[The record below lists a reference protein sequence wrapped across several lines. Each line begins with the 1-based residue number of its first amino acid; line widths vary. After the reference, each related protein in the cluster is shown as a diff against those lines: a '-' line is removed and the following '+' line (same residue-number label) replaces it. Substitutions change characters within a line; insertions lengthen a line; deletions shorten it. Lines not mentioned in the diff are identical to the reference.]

1 MKLFNNRLNFNHYF
15 AYGLVSILSL
25 VALTSCNSKDES
37 ESNIDKLVPQAKLQL
52 LNTVSFDLENS
63 FFDGFDNGVNY
74 DNWYIGNGAW
84 GNGNGGVISDNVFF
98 SQNGELI
105 LRGNGRYYA
114 KGEVKGVGSL
124 KDGRNTGAALI
135 SKRTF
140 TPGRFEIKM
149 KPLPRQGACTA
160 FWTYANTPSESGEN
174 LNHEIDIELPGGKS
188 NGMISFKNVLNT
200 NYITET
206 LNESQDMPSFLG
218 EITTYLNDGNYHVFG
233 FDWYT
238 NPNMI
243 VYYIDGYIT
252 SVSTNF
258 IPDLETRLWFGC
270 WFPNNAGF
278 VGDSFFET
286 DYMYVDYVK
295 YLAFDS
301 SQTYTPHNPSIS
313 VNGVSINQYPT
324 NPTYFEEANKVSN
337 GDFEYAKNSTLDL
350 TEYGWSFRRKNVETK
365 PVEEVCY
372 ISNVDGNNSLYAA
385 NVVDGG
391 YLIQEIDSVYEN
403 FKYKLTFDAKTTSN
417 NALARVYFYD
427 ATSNAPL
434 DSVIINIDKNSE
446 YQTYTQEVI
455 APSNSYYMSINFVNN
470 DNSGTTSIDNVEMV
484 KI

>member
-1 MKLFNNRLNFNHYF
+1 MKKCVKKNNLCHYLT
-15 AYGLVSILSL
+15 YGLVSILSIL
-25 VALTSCNSKDES
+25 ALTSCNGEDSN
-37 ESNIDKLVPQAKLQL
+37 ESNFDELKPQAKLQL
-52 LNTVSFDLENS
+52 LNSVSIDYDNI
-63 FFDGFDNGVNY
+63 FFDGFDSGVNY

-84 GNGNGGVISDNVFF
+84 GNGNGGVISDNVFY

-114 KGEVKGVGSL
+114 RGEVKGVGTL

-160 FWTYANTPSESGEN
+160 FWTYANTPAEGGEN
-174 LNHEIDIELPGGKS
+174 LNHEIDIELPGGKNS
-188 NGMISFKNVLNT
+188 GVISFKNVLNT
-200 NYITET
+200 NYVTET
-206 LNESQDMPSFLG
+206 MAESTDNPSFPG
-218 EITTYLNDGNYHVFG
+218 EEVTYLNDGKYHVFG

-238 NPNMI
+238 NPSLV

-252 SVSTNF
+252 NVSQNF
-258 IPDLETRLWFGC
+258 VPDLETRLWLGC

-295 YLAFDS
+295 YLPFDS

-313 VNGVSINQYPT
+313 VNGVSSNQYPT
-324 NPTYFEEANKVSN
+324 SPTYIAEPNKVSN
-337 GDFEYAKNSTLDL
+337 GDFEYAKNSELNLID
-350 TEYGWSFRRKNVETK
+350 YGWSFRRKNVETK
-365 PVEEVCY
+365 PIEEVCY
-372 ISNVDGNNSLYAA
+372 ISNTDGNNSLYSA
-385 NVVDGG
+385 NILDGG

-403 FKYKLTFDAKTTSN
+403 FKYNFNFDAKTTSN

-427 ATSNAPL
+427 GTSNTPL
-434 DSVIINIDKNSE
+434 DTILININKSNE
-446 YQTYTQEVI
+446 YVTYNQEI
-455 APSNSYYMSINFVNN
+455 TAPKGSYYMAINFINN
-470 DNSGTTSIDNVEMV
+470 DNSGLTNIDNVELV

>member
-1 MKLFNNRLNFNHYF
+1 MNACNKKHNVCQFLT
-15 AYGLVSILSL
+15 YGLVFIVSLIALS
-25 VALTSCNSKDES
+25 SCNDSGEKQ
-37 ESNIDKLVPQAKLQL
+37 SNLSQIIPQEKLQV
-52 LNTVSFDLENS
+52 LNSVSFDYNNT

-74 DNWYIGNGAW
+74 DNWIIGNGAW
-84 GNGNGGVISDNVFF
+84 GNGNGGVIADNVFY

-135 SKRTF
+135 SRRTF

-160 FWTYANTPSESGEN
+160 FWTYANTPSVSGEN
-174 LNHEIDIELPGGKS
+174 LNHEIDIELPGGKT
-188 NGMISFKNVLNT
+188 NGLISFKNVLNT

-206 LNESQDMPSFLG
+206 MNESQDMPSFPG
-218 EITTYLNDGNYHVFG
+218 EGTLYLNDGKYHVFG

-238 NPNMI
+238 NPNLV

-252 SVSTNF
+252 SVSQNF
-258 IPDLETRLWFGC
+258 VPDLETRLWLGC

-278 VGDSFFET
+278 VGESFFET

-295 YLAFDS
+295 YIPFDS
-301 SQTYTPHNPSIS
+301 TQTYTPHNPSIS
-313 VNGVSINQYPT
+313 VNGVALNQYPT
-324 NPTYFEEANKVSN
+324 SPTYIEEPNKVSN
-337 GDFEYAKNSTLDL
+337 GDFEYAKNKDISLS
-350 TEYGWSFRRKNVETK
+350 EYGWSFRRKNVETK
-365 PVEEVCY
+365 PVEEVCFV
-372 ISNVDGNNSLYAA
+372 SSTEGNSSLYSAA
-385 NVVDGG
+385 VIDGG

-427 ATSNAPL
+427 ATSNTPL
-434 DSVIINIDKNSE
+434 ESIFININKDNE
-446 YQTYTQEVI
+446 YENYEQEII
-455 APSNSYYMSINFVNN
+455 APKGTYYMAINFINN
-470 DNSGTTSIDNVEMV
+470 DNNGSTFIDNVKLN